1 VFYVPRLVVLLP
13 TKNEE
18 QGLGE
23 VISGVPVQEISDFG
37 LTTEIIVVDGNSSD
51 STCDIAISNGAE
63 LIKQVGSQGK
73 GNGVRQAL
81 DHIIQKY
88 NDDDLLIMLDA
99 DATYDPKDIPAFVEK
114 LNEYDVVW
122 GSRLR
127 GEIERGAMSTTNR
140 IGNMILSFAAS
151 FLFFRRTTDLCT
163 GYWGFRLG
171 KLKQLHLTADG
182 FTLEADIFCSTVKS
196 KFKTKEIPINYAL
209 REGES
214 SLKWYIDGPRIMW
227 MAIKHRFS
235 LR

>member
-1 VFYVPRLVVLLP
+1 MSRLIVLLP

-18 QGLGE
+18 RGVGE
-23 VISGVPVQEISDFG
+23 VIGGVPIQGISNLG
-37 LTTEIIVVDGNSSD
+37 YSTEIIVVDGNSSD
-51 STCDIAISNGAE
+51 STCDIAISKGAE
-63 LIKQVGSQGK
+63 LIKQVGSPGK

-81 DHIIQKY
+81 DNILQKEY

-99 DATYDPKDIPAFVEK
+99 DATYDPKDILAFVDQ
-114 LNEYDVVW
+114 LIEYDVVW

-127 GEIERGAMSTTNR
+127 GVIERGAMSTTNR
-140 IGNMILSFAAS
+140 IGNMILSLATS

-196 KFKTKEIPINYAL
+196 RFKTNEIPINYAL

-235 LR
+235 SR